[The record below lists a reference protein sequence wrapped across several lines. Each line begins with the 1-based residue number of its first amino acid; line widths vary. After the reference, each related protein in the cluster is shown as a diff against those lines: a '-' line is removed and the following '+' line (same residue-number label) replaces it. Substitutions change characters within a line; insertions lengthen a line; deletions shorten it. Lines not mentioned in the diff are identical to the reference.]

1 MTRAR
6 LTMNVLIS
14 VSDDYRRRRCQWMEA
29 YAVAER
35 LGSLISQTELRYAVN
50 AVESPFRIE

>member
-1 MTRAR
+1 
-6 LTMNVLIS
+6 MNVLIS

-35 LGSLISQTELRYAVN
+35 LGSLISQTELGYAVN